1 MTLEHLEKIN
11 NCRFLLPEPAPAV
24 VKELIDEIKRLNAE
38 NKIIIDA
45 LIKIEDIFVDG
56 EDTHDDWLSMGKI
69 AQNALKTVDEKG
81 KAI

>member
-56 EDTHDDWLSMGKI
+56 EDTHDDWFSMGKI
-69 AQNALKTVDEKG
+69 AQNALKTVDGKG
-81 KAI
+81 KSI

>member
-1 MTLEHLEKIN
+1 MTLEHLETIN
-11 NCRFLLPEPAPAV
+11 NCRFLLPEPSPAV

-38 NKIIIDA
+38 NKSIIDA

-69 AQNALKTVDEKG
+69 AQNALKMIKKHE
-81 KAI
+81 